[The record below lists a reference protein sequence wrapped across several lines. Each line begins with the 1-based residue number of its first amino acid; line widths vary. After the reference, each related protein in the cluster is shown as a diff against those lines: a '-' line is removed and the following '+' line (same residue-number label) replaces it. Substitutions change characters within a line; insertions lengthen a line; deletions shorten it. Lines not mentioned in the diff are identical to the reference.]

1 MKRFLWSGGVLA
13 ALLAGC
19 NPPSTKAPVAEN
31 AGSAGQGAVIK
42 SPAREQAKP
51 PSTPTTKLEFI
62 SQPAK
67 LEAGKAANWKL
78 QILDEKTDKPVAAF
92 DTVHDKL
99 LHLIVVSKDLSWFS
113 HLHPAYKGNGVFE
126 IKTAIPRAGE
136 FKLFADYTP
145 TGRGQEVSQHAF
157 SVGGANP
164 LPSQP
169 KLVPDVMKGAWMTT
183 TARSHDEGAAPAA
196 NATQYQVALMP
207 MPAPLEAGREVML
220 HFQVRDASGKP
231 VENLQPYLGAQGHL
245 VILSSDASTFL
256 HAHPMDGDHKMEGMD
271 GGMDGGAAM
280 PDHPPHPG
288 HEAHAPDASAASTPA
303 SDVMF
308 HTTFPT
314 DGIYKAWGQFKHNN
328 KIITAPFVL
337 KVGSGVAPS
346 SASASVIPPNAQKVT
361 VQLPEG
367 YKSGVTTVK
376 AGTPIALT
384 FALKSEAGCGDD
396 IVVPTANWHKKL
408 KVGESATVVVT
419 PQKSGELKFA
429 CSMDM
434 LKGSIK
440 VQ

>member
-1 MKRFLWSGGVLA
+1 
-13 ALLAGC
+13 
-19 NPPSTKAPVAEN
+19 
-31 AGSAGQGAVIK
+31 
-42 SPAREQAKP
+42 
-51 PSTPTTKLEFI
+51 
-62 SQPAK
+62 
-67 LEAGKAANWKL
+67 
-78 QILDEKTDKPVAAF
+78 
-92 DTVHDKL
+92 
-99 LHLIVVSKDLSWFS
+99 
-113 HLHPAYKGNGVFE
+113 
-126 IKTAIPRAGE
+126 
-136 FKLFADYTP
+136 
-145 TGRGQEVSQHAF
+145 
-157 SVGGANP
+157 
-164 LPSQP
+164 
-169 KLVPDVMKGAWMTT
+169 
-183 TARSHDEGAAPAA
+183 
-196 NATQYQVALMP
+196 
-207 MPAPLEAGREVML
+207 
-220 HFQVRDASGKP
+220 
-231 VENLQPYLGAQGHL
+231 
-245 VILSSDASTFL
+245 
-256 HAHPMDGDHKMEGMD
+256 MEGMD
-271 GGMDGGAAM
+271 GGMDGCAAM

-288 HEAHAPDASAASTPA
+288 HEAHALDASAASTQA
-303 SDVMF
+303 SDVMI

-396 IVVPTANWHKKL
+396 IVVPTAIWHKNL
-408 KVGESATVVVT
+408 YVGESATVFVT